1 MRNLFLEFVCLII
14 IFSSLIFAQP
24 KPSTEVGLPGVETP
38 IISEKYIV
46 MPGDNLLVTIIGKTT
61 YSYTTIVT
69 YEGRVTINIPMA
81 QTMETGSNKPYYEV
95 IDAVKVSELT
105 LGQAQDSLNTV
116 FARYFRY
123 VKVKLT
129 LIGVRTGIVFV
140 TGEVEKPGTYN
151 AYPTERVSQVISR
164 ADGLTPVGSKTKI
177 QLFRN
182 GQILTEVNLEKFE
195 SKGNLTANP
204 FVESGDIIHVPIV
217 KAMVSVKGAVFGRG
231 ESKLRSS
238 ALTTEKERISEG
250 IYELSPGERL
260 SDIIIKAGNVTPWAD
275 LNTAYIERLA
285 IGSTERKK
293 IPIDLNKII
302 LENDQSANLEM
313 MNADILVIPP
323 INTLVYVEGEVDD
336 PGSFLFT
343 PNQKVSNYIGQA
355 GGPTNVAN
363 LGNAYLRRN
372 DQKFSINP
380 DPLVEPGDIIYVPRV
395 SFKWWQD
402 YVQILSSIAIP
413 LAVTIISVMLAS
425 Q

>member
-1 MRNLFLEFVCLII
+1 MRNLFLEFICFII
-14 IFSSLIFAQP
+14 IISSLSFAQV
-24 KPSTEVGLPGVETP
+24 KPGTEVGLPGVETP

-81 QTMETGSNKPYYEV
+81 QIMETGSGKPYYEV

-105 LGQAQDSLNTV
+105 LGQAQDSLNIV
-116 FARYFRY
+116 FARYFRNAN
-123 VKVKLT
+123 VKLT

-151 AYPTERVSQVISR
+151 AFPTERVSQVISR

-177 QLFRN
+177 QLLRN

-195 SKGNLTANP
+195 TKGDLTANP
-204 FVESGDIIHVPIV
+204 FVESGDIIHVPVV
-217 KAMVSVKGAVFGRG
+217 KAMVNVKGAVFGRG
-231 ESKLRSS
+231 ESKLRTS

-250 IYELSPGERL
+250 IYELTPGERI
-260 SDIIIKAGNVTPWAD
+260 SDIIMKAGNITPWAN
-275 LNTAYIERLA
+275 LNAAYIERLA

-323 INTLVYVEGEVDD
+323 INTLVYVEGEVDA
-336 PGSFLFT
+336 PGPFFFT
-343 PNQKVSNYIGQA
+343 PNQKVSHYIGQA
-355 GGPTNVAN
+355 GGPSNYAN
-363 LGNAYLRRN
+363 LRKAYLKREN
-372 DQKFSINP
+372 QKISILP
-380 DPLVEPGDIIYVPRV
+380 DPITEPGDIIYVPRV
-395 SFKWWQD
+395 NFKWWQD
-402 YVQILSSIAIP
+402 YVQVLSSIAIP
-413 LAVTIISVMLAS
+413 LAVTIISVMLAA

>member
-1 MRNLFLEFVCLII
+1 MRNLFLEFFCFII
-14 IFSSLIFAQP
+14 IFSSLSFAQP
-24 KPSTEVGLPGVETP
+24 KPSTEIGLPGVETP

-81 QTMETGSNKPYYEV
+81 QIMETGSGKPYYEV

-116 FARYFRY
+116 FARYFRNT
-123 VKVKLT
+123 KVKLT

-164 ADGLTPVGSKTKI
+164 AGGLTPVGSKTKI
-177 QLFRN
+177 QVLRN

-195 SKGNLTANP
+195 TKGDLTANP

-217 KAMVSVKGAVFGRG
+217 TAMVSVKGAVFGRG

-260 SDIIIKAGNVTPWAD
+260 TDIIIKAGNVTPWAN
-275 LNTAYIERLA
+275 LNAAYIERLA

-343 PNQKVSNYIGQA
+343 PNQKVTNYIGQA

-363 LGNAYLRRN
+363 LRKAYLKRN

-380 DPLVEPGDIIYVPRV
+380 DPVVEPGDVIYVPRV
-395 SFKWWQD
+395 GFKWWQD